1 MLADVGS
8 EKENLSPLN
17 FTINFG
23 DRQELK
29 ILEDSIIDLDVI
41 LPTMLST
48 ILRIREQ
55 CKERNET
62 VNRGEDEKCC
72 LEQIMEEFDEY
83 VREAEVLVKR
93 AKTLKETAR
102 STAQL
107 VGLFHNLYWE

>member
-1 MLADVGS
+1 
-8 EKENLSPLN
+8 
-17 FTINFG
+17 
-23 DRQELK
+23 LK
-29 ILEDSIIDLDVI
+29 ILEDSIIDLEVI

-48 ILRIREQ
+48 IIRIREQ
-55 CKERNET
+55 CKRQT
-62 VNRGEDEKCC
+62 VSLGEAEECF

-107 VGLFHNLYWE
+107 VSPLDSLCE

>member
-1 MLADVGS
+1 VLADVGS

-29 ILEDSIIDLDVI
+29 ILEDSIIDLEVI

-48 ILRIREQ
+48 IIRIREQ
-55 CKERNET
+55 CKKCNET
-62 VNRGEDEKCC
+62 VSLEEDEKCF
-72 LEQIMEEFDEY
+72 LEQVMEEFDEY
-83 VREAEVLVKR
+83 VREAEMLVKR

-107 VGLFHNLYWE
+107 VGLFNHHC